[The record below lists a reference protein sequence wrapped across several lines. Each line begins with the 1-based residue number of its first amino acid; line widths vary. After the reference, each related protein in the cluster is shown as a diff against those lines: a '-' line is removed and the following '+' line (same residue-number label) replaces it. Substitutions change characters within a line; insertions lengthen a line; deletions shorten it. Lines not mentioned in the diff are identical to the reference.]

1 MTKKLR
7 EDIGR
12 VGHIIYYKDL
22 DAKLIPECSHMPS
35 LSSRLNVR
43 QAVCNSWFVIVAHF
57 CHSLC
62 SSTVLTIIVIDT
74 WFCHN
79 LRSLGYKLW

>member
-12 VGHIIYYKDL
+12 VGQIIYKKDL
-22 DAKLIPECSHMPS
+22 DAKLIPEFKLRGWMYAKLSVVHD
-35 LSSRLNVR
+35 LSSSDI
-43 QAVCNSWFVIVAHF
+43 VCRVP
-57 CHSLC
+57 LC
-62 SSTVLTIIVIDT
+62 WQLLSSKP